1 MAAVKW
7 FGSNKADERSAIA
20 WEVST
25 RKELEEAAA
34 TAPEEVPPLV
44 SQSIIYSIHNDSTI
58 NSYSQTRREAL
69 SEAQRMGA
77 G

>member
-44 SQSIIYSIHNDSTI
+44 SQAIIYSIHNSTI